1 MLRVIRTMKTAGL
14 EKLLAGVDATQKGL
28 LDEACILVDQ
38 NDRPIG
44 TASKLDAHILQNGT
58 SPLHRV

>member
-1 MLRVIRTMKTAGL
+1 MKTAGL